1 MVYPYKKYKIIFT
14 KQFKLELNEFLYKS
28 SSQLKRS
35 LISDKFYSKIM
46 KSLILL
52 QIFPERYASKVL
64 ENIIQICEN
73 SLLINISLY
82 IKSTAIQMKYLFCI
96 SFIANKII
104 LTNYNQIT
112 LFISN
117 FLVCLIGSQ

>member
-52 QIFPERYASKVL
+52 QIFPERYAKIYNPSIGKYHSNL
-64 ENIIQICEN
+64 RK
-73 SLLINISLY
+73 LLIDKY
-82 IKSTAIQMKYLFCI
+82 IIIYKVHSNTNEV
-96 SFIANKII
+96 FILHIFHSKQNYFNK
-104 LTNYNQIT
+104 L
-112 LFISN
+112 
-117 FLVCLIGSQ
+117 